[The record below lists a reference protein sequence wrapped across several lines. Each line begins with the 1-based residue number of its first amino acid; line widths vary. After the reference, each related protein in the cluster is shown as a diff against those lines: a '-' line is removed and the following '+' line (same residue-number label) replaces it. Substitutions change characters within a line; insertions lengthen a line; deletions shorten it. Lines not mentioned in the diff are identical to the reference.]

1 MKEMTTE
8 QEKAFAH
15 EMEAIERLRK
25 QKADQLQ
32 RRDRSEWD
40 CFFHFACQ
48 SSLLRKQA
56 E

>member
-1 MKEMTTE
+1 MTQMTAE

-15 EMEAIERLRK
+15 EMQAIERLRE
-25 QKADQLQ
+25 QKAEQLA

-40 CFFHFACQ
+40 CFFNFACQ